1 MEDLRKLGRLKT
13 RLFQNTLRGLGQQSL
28 LRISFMGLFAIGF
41 WAGLFWV
48 LFHAFD
54 FIESCEELRLQLEE
68 YLFSIFFLS
77 LIVMLLFSNGIL
89 AFSALF
95 RSQET
100 TLLMSYP
107 LRAEAVVVYKF
118 LEVLLFSSWASL
130 VIGAPLMIAYGVK
143 AQAHWTFYLTS
154 LIFFLTFIFLPA
166 VLGML
171 WAMLINAVFPGLRR
185 PVVVA
190 FGLLGLLATA
200 FFATRLFG
208 PAESLPPTTLW
219 IGRVLDKVSFCQ
231 HPLLPSYWMS
241 KGVLG
246 ISQGNWSGASFFYL
260 TLLSNV
266 LFGFLLLYL
275 FAESRFHALWTRARF
290 SWSSKGYLSSWV
302 VDKAFQPLLFFM
314 EPPSRMLILKDLK
327 TFLRDPPQWSQ
338 MAIFFGLLGI
348 YFVNLRD
355 ITVDISIPFW
365 QNFVSFL
372 NLTSTGM
379 IVLGFTNRFMFPLPS
394 LEGRKFWILAL
405 LPFKRGSILLGKFFF
420 YSIGLLLISQV
431 LIFVSDWMIRVPWTL
446 YLLHALLLLA
456 LCMGLSG
463 LSIGLGAIYPNLKE
477 DNPAKIVSGYG
488 GTLNLILGL
497 IFLAMIIGLV
507 AVPCHMYFA
516 KGLISLDLFKVWISL
531 AGAGVFIVAVA
542 TAIIPLRAGIR
553 AFERLEC

>member
-13 RLFQNTLRGLGQQSL
+13 RLLQNTLRGLGQQSL

-68 YLFSIFFLS
+68 YLFSLFFLS

-107 LRAEAVVVYKF
+107 LRAEAVVGYKF
-118 LEVLLFSSWASL
+118 FEVLLFSSWASL

-246 ISQGNWSGASFFYL
+246 VSQGNWSGVTFFYL

-266 LFGFLLLYL
+266 LFGLLL
-275 FAESRFHALWTRARF
+275 
-290 SWSSKGYLSSWV
+290 
-302 VDKAFQPLLFFM
+302 
-314 EPPSRMLILKDLK
+314 
-327 TFLRDPPQWSQ
+327 
-338 MAIFFGLLGI
+338 
-348 YFVNLRD
+348 
-355 ITVDISIPFW
+355 
-365 QNFVSFL
+365 
-372 NLTSTGM
+372 
-379 IVLGFTNRFMFPLPS
+379 
-394 LEGRKFWILAL
+394 
-405 LPFKRGSILLGKFFF
+405 
-420 YSIGLLLISQV
+420 
-431 LIFVSDWMIRVPWTL
+431 
-446 YLLHALLLLA
+446 
-456 LCMGLSG
+456 
-463 LSIGLGAIYPNLKE
+463 
-477 DNPAKIVSGYG
+477 
-488 GTLNLILGL
+488 
-497 IFLAMIIGLV
+497 
-507 AVPCHMYFA
+507 
-516 KGLISLDLFKVWISL
+516 
-531 AGAGVFIVAVA
+531 
-542 TAIIPLRAGIR
+542 
-553 AFERLEC
+553 